1 MRLAS
6 DFVNQTKLLV
16 MDAVANNFSVIAV
29 SIRPV
34 FAAGFLLYCCV
45 IAWMIIYSNRE
56 IIVNEVI
63 KNIFVFTL
71 IGAFI
76 WTAPY
81 YQQWV
86 VPFVM
91 DSGSEISAKLMG
103 GGNAALSVDETW
115 TKLATSMEDF
125 KTRSIDTLGWDIGPL
140 FATYLIYGI
149 GYAGGAILVAYTTF
163 FLCVATFMTGIL
175 LSVGSVFICF
185 AGFPATREMFSKW
198 CGNCLNYILLN
209 VFYSISFTF
218 VLGLIGKYTAL
229 DPSSVNFMDAVTLL
243 LVVVICV
250 GMVEQV
256 AVLCS
261 SLTGGVGINGLVP
274 GVGSLARAAGLSK
287 AAASM
292 RDKTPGAAGGAIK
305 RGGAALLNKFRNN
318 VKGG

>member
-1 MRLAS
+1 MGLAS
-6 DFVNQTKLLV
+6 DFVTQTKSLV
-16 MDAVANNFSVIAV
+16 MDAVANNFSSIAM
-29 SIRPV
+29 SIRPL
-34 FAAGFLLYCCV
+34 FAACFLLYCAL

-56 IIVNEVI
+56 IIVNEVM
-63 KNIFVFTL
+63 KNIMVFTI
-71 IGAFI
+71 IGAFV

-91 DSGSEISAKLMG
+91 DSGSEISAKLLG
-103 GGNAALSVDETW
+103 SGNAATSVDETW
-115 TKLATSMEDF
+115 DKIATSMEDF

-140 FATYLIYGI
+140 ISTYLIYAI
-149 GYAGGAILVAYTTF
+149 GYAGGAILLAYTTL

-175 LSVGSVFICF
+175 LSIGSVFICF
-185 AGFPATREMFSKW
+185 AGFPATRSMFTSW
-198 CGNCLNYILLN
+198 CGHCLNYILLN

-229 DPSSVNFMDAVTLL
+229 DPSSVSFMDAVTLL

-274 GVGSLARAAGLSK
+274 GVSSVARAAGVSK

-292 RDKTPGAAGGAIK
+292 RDKAPGAIGGAMK
-305 RGGAALLNKFRNN
+305 RGAAAVANKFRNN

>member
-1 MRLAS
+1 MGLAS

-16 MDAVANNFSVIAV
+16 MDAVANNFSLIAV

-34 FAAGFLLYCCV
+34 FSAGFLLYCCI

-63 KNIFVFTL
+63 KNIMVFTL

-81 YQQWV
+81 YQQWI

-103 GGNAALSVDETW
+103 SGNAALSVDETW
-115 TKLATSMEDF
+115 TKLVTSMEDF

-140 FATYLIYGI
+140 IATYLIYGI
-149 GYAGGAILVAYTTF
+149 GYAGGAILVAYTTL

-175 LSVGSVFICF
+175 LSIGSIFICF
-185 AGFPATREMFSKW
+185 AGFPATRGMFTSW
-198 CGNCLNYILLN
+198 CGHCLNYILLN

-229 DPSSVNFMDAVTLL
+229 DPSSVSFMDAVTLL

-274 GVGSLARAAGLSK
+274 GASSLARAAGLSK

-292 RDKTPGAAGGAIK
+292 RDKTPGAIGGALK
-305 RGGAALLNKFRNN
+305 RGGAALANKFRNN

>member
-1 MRLAS
+1 MAIAS
-6 DFVNQTKLLV
+6 DFVNQIKLLV
-16 MDAVANNFSVIAV
+16 MDAVANNFSAIAV

-34 FAAGFLLYCCV
+34 FAAGFLLYCCI

-56 IIVNEVI
+56 VIVNEVI
-63 KNIFVFTL
+63 KNVMVFTL

-76 WTAPY
+76 WSAPY

-103 GGNAALSVDETW
+103 NGNAALNVDEIW

-125 KTRSIDTLGWDIGPL
+125 KTRSIDTLGWDFGPL
-140 FATYLIYGI
+140 ISTYLIYAI
-149 GYAGGAILVAYTTF
+149 GYAGGAILIAYTTL

-175 LSVGSVFICF
+175 LSIGSVFICF
-185 AGFPATREMFSKW
+185 AGFPATRGMFSSW
-198 CGNCLNYILLN
+198 CGHCLNYILLN
-209 VFYSISFTF
+209 VFYSISLTF

-229 DPSSVNFMDAVTLL
+229 DPSSVSFMDAVTFL
-243 LVVVICV
+243 LVVVICIA
-250 GMVEQV
+250 MVEQV

-274 GVGSLARAAGLSK
+274 GVGSLAKAAGLSK

-292 RDKTPGAAGGAIK
+292 RDKAPGAIGGAMK
-305 RGGAALLNKFRNN
+305 RGGSALANKFRNN